1 MAFAPDP
8 SVHRQSVDGIQP
20 ITVLWQSPCYDVS
33 RHGTVVI
40 PEQPRVDDGTCR
52 GRGDKVVM
60 VSLLTW
66 LSLTSCLL
74 SCNGVTRAAR
84 RGNEK
89 IWILG
94 GKNKNCRFVFCSR
107 HAIGIFYLPNNR
119 AGFLMR
125 SVGTIFPAR
134 AGRKIIGNRLG
145 VPARLLGRWEYGY

>member
-94 GKNKNCRFVFCSR
+94 GKNKNCRFVFAAGTRSAFSTFLIIVPDFWWGR
-107 HAIGIFYLPNNR
+107 SALYLLPVPVRKLSEIGKEL
-119 AGFLMR
+119 
-125 SVGTIFPAR
+125 T
-134 AGRKIIGNRLG
+134 
-145 VPARLLGRWEYGY
+145 ARLSESTYIFL

>member
-40 PEQPRVDDGTCR
+40 PEQPRVDVGTCR

-94 GKNKNCRFVFCSR
+94 GKNKNCRFVFAAGTRSAFSTFLIIVPDFLWGRSALYFLPVPVGKLSGIGKECR
-107 HAIGIFYLPNNR
+107 HDY
-119 AGFLMR
+119 
-125 SVGTIFPAR
+125 
-134 AGRKIIGNRLG
+134 
-145 VPARLLGRWEYGY
+145 

>member
-74 SCNGVTRAAR
+74 SCNGMTRAAR

-94 GKNKNCRFVFCSR
+94 ENKIKLPLRFCSR

-145 VPARLLGRWEYGY
+145 VPARLLGRWE